1 MSGPFA
7 GVAWSGVR
15 MIGSCAFAADAG
27 SKATKARTVSIN
39 FLMFNSATR
48 LALTTAAIWADCETR
63 YEMPDAMKRRSVV
76 KAVTWR
82 IVGTADTFVLSWL
95 ITKEPVTAG
104 AIASLEVITKTF
116 LYYFHERGWNR
127 VKWGRG

>member
-1 MSGPFA
+1 M
-7 GVAWSGVR
+7 VV
-15 MIGSCAFAADAG
+15 
-27 SKATKARTVSIN
+27 
-39 FLMFNSATR
+39 
-48 LALTTAAIWADCETR
+48 TA
-63 YEMPDAMKRRSVV
+63 KRRSLA

-82 IVGTADTFVLSWL
+82 TIGTFDTFVLSWL
-95 ITKEPVTAG
+95 ITKEPITAG